1 MKPAFEGGF
10 FRITEGGTMRVL
22 KFGGTSLANAERF
35 NQVADIVINN
45 QQQSQIALVLS
56 APSGVTNNLVAVVE
70 KTSQGQSAEEHLVAI
85 QKIFAE
91 LIKGLKETY
100 AELADDLLRT
110 AFETEIAE
118 LSNLLEGVRL
128 LGQCPPS
135 IEARILSKGEV
146 LSIACM
152 KQLLIAKGKQV
163 EVIVPQQKLIAYKG
177 GYLEAQIDIEA
188 SQKRF
193 AEEPIVA
200 GAIYLMPGFT
210 AGNEQGETLVLG
222 RNGSDYS
229 AAVLAACLKAECCEI
244 WTDVDGVYSCDPRLV
259 KDARLLKSLS
269 YAEAMELS
277 YFGAKVLHPKTIAPI
292 AQHHIP
298 CLIKNTHNPQAD
310 GTLISAQKSE
320 EDLSVKG
327 ISDLKGLSMLS
338 ISGPGMKGIVGMA
351 GRIFATVSRAGVSI
365 ILITQSSSEYSLS
378 FCIYSNDTKRAIDAL
393 TEEFSLEFA
402 NNLLEAI
409 DVIDNQAIISL
420 VGDGMKHQKGVAA
433 RFLSALTDSSINVT
447 AIAQG
452 SSERSI
458 SAVVDESKANEA
470 VIACHHSF
478 FSNAQFIDVFVVGC
492 GGVGGALVD
501 QIHRQQSYL
510 AEQNISIRVC
520 GIANSRAMLLDAKGV
535 DLSDWRD
542 SLKDA
547 QDELSL
553 AAMKKLV
560 DGSHIINPVIVDC
573 TSDDGI
579 AARYVDFLG
588 AGFHVVTANKKAN
601 TSSMDYYRQLRLTA
615 LMKRRKFLYDTN
627 VGAGLP
633 VIENMQNLFSAGDR
647 LVKFN
652 GILSGS
658 LSFIFGKLDE
668 GLSFSEVTKE
678 ARNLGFT
685 EPDPRDDL
693 SGTDVA
699 RKLLILA
706 REAGMELSLE
716 DVEIEQALPPG
727 FDDSGTTDE
736 FMARLPEADAYFKEL
751 QDKANET
758 GKVLR
763 YVGSIEDGK
772 CKCSI
777 VAVDENDP
785 LNKVKDGENA
795 LAFYS
800 QYYQPI
806 PLVLR
811 GYGAGTEVTAAGV
824 FADVLRTLNWK
835 QEI

>member
-1 MKPAFEGGF
+1 MKAGF
-10 FRITEGGTMRVL
+10 FVLKQGGTMRVL
-22 KFGGTSLANAERF
+22 KFGGTSLANAQRF

-70 KTSQGQSAEEHLVAI
+70 KTSQGLSADEHLIAI
-85 QKIFAE
+85 QKIFSE

-100 AELADDLLRT
+100 AELADDLLRNT
-110 AFETEIAE
+110 FENEIAE

-128 LGQCPPS
+128 LGQCPAS

-146 LSIACM
+146 LSVACM
-152 KQLLIAKGKQV
+152 KQLLIAKGQDV
-163 EVIVPQQKLIAYKG
+163 EVIVPQQKLISFKG
-177 GYLEAQIDIEA
+177 GYLEAQIDIKTSRKLLA
-188 SQKRF
+188 QD
-193 AEEPIVA
+193 AIVA
-200 GAIYLMPGFT
+200 NAIYLMPGFT
-210 AGNEQGETLVLG
+210 AGNEEGETLVLG

-259 KDARLLKSLS
+259 KDAKLLTSLS

-298 CLIKNTHNPQAD
+298 CLIKNTHNPQAE
-310 GTLISAQKSE
+310 GTLISAQKS
-320 EDLSVKG
+320 DQKLRVKG

-351 GRIFATVSRAGVSI
+351 GRIFSTVSRAGVSI

-378 FCIYSNDTKRAIDAL
+378 FCIYSNDAQQAIDAL
-393 TEEFSLEFA
+393 IEEFSLEFE
-402 NNLLEAI
+402 NNLLEEI
-409 DVIDNQAIISL
+409 DVIDKQAIISL
-420 VGDGMKHQKGVAA
+420 VGDGMKKEKGVAA
-433 RFLSALTDSSINVT
+433 RFLTALTDASINVT

-458 SAVVDESKANEA
+458 SAVVSEKKANEA

-478 FSNAQFIDVFVVGC
+478 FSSTQFIDLFVIGC
-492 GGVGGALVD
+492 GGVGGALID
-501 QIHRQQSYL
+501 QIHRQQTYL
-510 AEQNISIRVC
+510 AERNIAIRVC
-520 GIANSRAMLLDAKGV
+520 GVANSRAMLLDVHGV
-535 DLSDWRD
+535 DLNNWRD
-542 SLKDA
+542 LLKDA
-547 QDELSL
+547 TEELSL
-553 AAMKKLV
+553 VAMKNLV
-560 DGSHIINPVIVDC
+560 NGSHIINPVIVDC
-573 TSDDGI
+573 TSNDGI

-601 TSSMDYYRQLRLTA
+601 TSSMDYYHQLRLTA

-633 VIENMQNLFSAGDR
+633 VIENIQNLFNAGDR

-658 LSFIFGKLDE
+658 LSFIFGKLDD
-668 GLSFSEVTKE
+668 GKSFSDVTSE

-706 REAGMELSLE
+706 RESGMDINLD
-716 DVEIEQALPPG
+716 DVEVEQALPPG
-727 FDDSGTTDE
+727 FDDTGTADE
-736 FMARLPEADAYFKEL
+736 FMARLPEADQYFKQL
-751 QDKANET
+751 QDKANEE

-763 YVGSIEDGK
+763 YIGSIEDGK

-777 VAVDENDP
+777 MAVDENDP

-835 QEI
+835 QEF

>member
-1 MKPAFEGGF
+1 
-10 FRITEGGTMRVL
+10 MRVL

-56 APSGVTNNLVAVVE
+56 APAGVTNNLVAVVE
-70 KTSQGQSAEEHLVAI
+70 KTSNGLSAESHLTDI
-85 QKIFAE
+85 QRIFAE
-91 LIKGLKETY
+91 LIKGLKGTY
-100 AELADDLLRT
+100 AELADDLLKT
-110 AFETEIAE
+110 IFERE
-118 LSNLLEGVRL
+118 LAHLSTLLEGVRL
-128 LGQCPPS
+128 LSQCPPN
-135 IEARILSKGEV
+135 IEAQILSKGEL

-152 KQLLIAKGKQV
+152 KQLLVAKGHTV
-163 EVIVPQQKLIAYKG
+163 EVIKPQEKLIARKG

-188 SQKRF
+188 SRILFEK
-193 AEEPIVA
+193 EGLVKN
-200 GAIYLMPGFT
+200 AIYLMPGFT
-210 AGNEQGETLVLG
+210 AGNAEGETLVLG

-259 KDARLLKSLS
+259 KDAKLLSALS

-298 CLIKNTHNPQAD
+298 CLIKNTNNPQGA
-310 GTLISAQKSE
+310 GTLIGGE
-320 EDLSVKG
+320 GDDELYVKG
-327 ISDLKGLSMLS
+327 ISDLKNLTLLS

-351 GRIFATVSRAGVSI
+351 GRIFSTISRSGVSL
-365 ILITQSSSEYSLS
+365 ILISQSSSEYSLS
-378 FCIYSNDTKRAIDAL
+378 FCIHASDTDKTVAVLQD
-393 TEEFSLEFA
+393 EFTLEFEKK
-402 NNLLEAI
+402 LLEPI
-409 DVIDNQAIISL
+409 HVVEDQAIISL
-420 VGDGMKHQKGVAA
+420 IGDGIKSTKGVAA
-433 RFLSALTDSSINVT
+433 RFLMALNEASINVV
-447 AIAQG
+447 AIAT
-452 SSERSI
+452 SSEERSI
-458 SAVVDESKANEA
+458 SAVISNKKSQEA
-470 VIACHHSF
+470 VAACHHCF
-478 FSNAQFIDVFVVGC
+478 FGSTQYIDLFLIGC

-501 QIHRQQSYL
+501 QIHRQQAHL
-510 AEQNISIRVC
+510 AERNIQIRVC
-520 GIANSRAMLLDAKGV
+520 GVANSRAMLLNESGIELDN
-535 DLSDWRD
+535 WRD
-542 SLKDA
+542 LLKDA
-547 QDELSL
+547 VEPLSL
-553 AAMKKLV
+553 SKMQTLV
-560 DGSHIINPVIVDC
+560 NDSHIINPVIVDC
-573 TSDDGI
+573 TSNDAI

-601 TSSMDYYRQLRLTA
+601 TSSIEYYHQLRLTA

-633 VIENMQNLFSAGDR
+633 VIENMQNLFYAGDQ
-647 LVKFN
+647 LLKFN

-658 LSFIFGKLDE
+658 LSFIFGKLDD
-668 GLSFSEVTKE
+668 GLSFSEVTAE
-678 ARNLGFT
+678 ARAMGFT

-706 REAGMELSLE
+706 REAGMEISLD

-727 FDDSGTTDE
+727 FDDTGTADE

-751 QDKANET
+751 QQKADEK
-758 GKVLR
+758 GQVLR
-763 YVGSIEDGK
+763 YIGSIVDGK

-777 VAVDENDP
+777 QAVDADDP

-835 QEI
+835 QEF

>member
-1 MKPAFEGGF
+1 MKAGF
-10 FRITEGGTMRVL
+10 FVLKQGGTMRVL
-22 KFGGTSLANAERF
+22 KFGGTSLANAQRF

-70 KTSQGQSAEEHLVAI
+70 KTSQGLSADEHLIAI
-85 QKIFAE
+85 QKIFSE

-100 AELADDLLRT
+100 AELADDLLRNT
-110 AFETEIAE
+110 FENEIAE

-128 LGQCPPS
+128 LGQCPAS

-146 LSIACM
+146 LSVACM
-152 KQLLIAKGKQV
+152 KQLLIAKGQDV
-163 EVIVPQQKLIAYKG
+163 EVIVPQQKLISFKG
-177 GYLEAQIDIEA
+177 GYLEAQIDIKT
-188 SQKRF
+188 SRKLL
-193 AEEPIVA
+193 AEDAIVA
-200 GAIYLMPGFT
+200 NAIYLMPGFT
-210 AGNEQGETLVLG
+210 AGNEEGETLVLG

-259 KDARLLKSLS
+259 KDAKLLTSLS

-298 CLIKNTHNPQAD
+298 CLIKNTHNPPAE
-310 GTLISAQKSE
+310 GTLISAQTSNQK
-320 EDLSVKG
+320 LRVKG

-351 GRIFATVSRAGVSI
+351 GRIFSTVSRAGVSI

-378 FCIYSNDTKRAIDAL
+378 FCIYSNDTQQAIDAL
-393 TEEFSLEFA
+393 TEEFSLEFE
-402 NNLLEAI
+402 NNLLEEI
-409 DVIDNQAIISL
+409 DVIDKQAIISL
-420 VGDGMKHQKGVAA
+420 VGDGMKKEKGVAA
-433 RFLSALTDSSINVT
+433 RFLTALTDASINVT

-458 SAVVDESKANEA
+458 SAVVSEKKANEA

-478 FSNAQFIDVFVVGC
+478 FSSTQFIDLFVIGC
-492 GGVGGALVD
+492 GGVGGALID
-501 QIHRQQSYL
+501 QIHRQQTYL
-510 AEQNISIRVC
+510 AERNIAIRVC
-520 GIANSRAMLLDAKGV
+520 GVVNSRAMLLDVHGV
-535 DLSDWRD
+535 DLNNWRD
-542 SLKDA
+542 LLKDA
-547 QDELSL
+547 TEELSL
-553 AAMKKLV
+553 VAMKNLV
-560 DGSHIINPVIVDC
+560 NGSHIINPVIVDC
-573 TSDDGI
+573 TSNDGI

-601 TSSMDYYRQLRLTA
+601 TSSMDYYHQLRLTA

-633 VIENMQNLFSAGDR
+633 VIENIQNLFNAGDR

-658 LSFIFGKLDE
+658 LSFIFGKLDD
-668 GLSFSEVTKE
+668 GKSFSDVTSE

-706 REAGMELSLE
+706 RESGMDITLD
-716 DVEIEQALPPG
+716 DVEVEQALPPG
-727 FDDSGTTDE
+727 FDDTGTADE
-736 FMARLPEADAYFKEL
+736 FMARLPEADQYFKQL
-751 QDKANET
+751 QDKANEE

-763 YVGSIEDGK
+763 YIGSIEDGK

-777 VAVDENDP
+777 MAVDENDP

-835 QEI
+835 QEF

>member
-1 MKPAFEGGF
+1 M
-10 FRITEGGTMRVL
+10 RIL

-56 APSGVTNNLVAVVE
+56 APAGVTNNLVAVVE
-70 KTSQGQSAEEHLVAI
+70 KTSNGLSAETHLTDI
-85 QKIFAE
+85 QCIFAD
-91 LIKGLKETY
+91 LISALKSTY
-100 AELADDLLRT
+100 AEFADDLLKT
-110 AFETEIAE
+110 LFEREFSH
-118 LSNLLEGVRL
+118 LSTLLEGVRL
-128 LGQCPPS
+128 LSQCPAS
-135 IEARILSKGEV
+135 IEAQILSKGEL

-152 KQLLIAKGKQV
+152 KQLLIAKGHRV
-163 EVIVPQQKLIAYKG
+163 EVIKPQEKLISKKG

-188 SQKRF
+188 SRLLFEK
-193 AEEPIVA
+193 EGIVKN
-200 GAIYLMPGFT
+200 AIYLMPGFT
-210 AGNEQGETLVLG
+210 AGNAQGETLVLG

-229 AAVLAACLKAECCEI
+229 AAVLAACLNAECCEI

-259 KDARLLKSLS
+259 KDAKLLKTLS

-298 CLIKNTHNPQAD
+298 CLIKNAQNPQAP
-310 GTLISAQKSE
+310 GTLIDAEQG
-320 EDLSVKG
+320 DQTLQVKG
-327 ISDLKGLSMLS
+327 ISDLKDLTMVS
-338 ISGPGMKGIVGMA
+338 ISGAGMKGIIGMA
-351 GRIFATVSRAGVSI
+351 GRIFSTVSRAGVSI

-378 FCIYSNDTKRAIDAL
+378 FCITSRDTQKTVDAL
-393 TEEFSLEFA
+393 SEEFSLEFA
-402 NNLLEAI
+402 NNLLAPIELI
-409 DVIDNQAIISL
+409 EEQAIISL
-420 VGDGMKHQKGVAA
+420 VGDGMKKAKGVAA
-433 RFLSALTDSSINVT
+433 RFLTALTEASINIT

-458 SAVVDESKANEA
+458 SVVISEKKAQQA
-470 VIACHHSF
+470 IVACHQKF
-478 FSNAQFIDVFVVGC
+478 FASVQYIDLFLIGC

-501 QIHRQQSYL
+501 QIHRQKIHL
-510 AEQNISIRVC
+510 ATRNIEIRVC
-520 GIANSRAMLLDAKGV
+520 GVANSRAMLMEPKGIALDK
-535 DLSDWRD
+535 WRD
-542 SLKDA
+542 LLKDA
-547 QDELSL
+547 TAPLSL
-553 AAMKKLV
+553 SKMQSLV
-560 DGSHIINPVIVDC
+560 NESYIINPVIVDC
-573 TSDDGI
+573 TSNDAI

-601 TSSMDYYRQLRLTA
+601 TGSMSYYHQLRLTA

-633 VIENMQNLFSAGDR
+633 VIENMQNLFSAGDQ

-658 LSFIFGKLDE
+658 LSFIFGKLDD
-668 GLSFSEVTKE
+668 GLLFSEVTTE
-678 ARNLGFT
+678 ARNMGFT

-706 REAGMELSLE
+706 REAGMEISLE

-727 FDDSGTTDE
+727 FDDTGTVDD

-751 QDKANET
+751 QQKADENNQ
-758 GKVLR
+758 VLR
-763 YVGSIEDGK
+763 YIGSIIDGK

-777 VAVDENDP
+777 QAVDADDP
-785 LNKVKDGENA
+785 LNKVKEGENA

-811 GYGAGTEVTAAGV
+811 GYGAGTEVTAAGI

-835 QEI
+835 QEV

>member
-1 MKPAFEGGF
+1 MKAGF
-10 FRITEGGTMRVL
+10 FVLKQGGTMRVL
-22 KFGGTSLANAERF
+22 KFGGTSLANAQRF

-70 KTSQGQSAEEHLVAI
+70 KTSQGLSADEHLIAI
-85 QKIFAE
+85 QKIFSE

-100 AELADDLLRT
+100 AELADDLLRNT
-110 AFETEIAE
+110 FENEIAE

-128 LGQCPPS
+128 LGQCPAS

-146 LSIACM
+146 LSVACM
-152 KQLLIAKGKQV
+152 KQLLIAKGQDV
-163 EVIVPQQKLIAYKG
+163 EVIVPQQKLISFKG
-177 GYLEAQIDIEA
+177 GYLEAQIDIKT
-188 SQKRF
+188 SRKLL
-193 AEEPIVA
+193 AEDAIVA
-200 GAIYLMPGFT
+200 NAIYLMPGFT
-210 AGNEQGETLVLG
+210 AGNEEGETLVLG

-259 KDARLLKSLS
+259 KDAKLLTSLS

-298 CLIKNTHNPQAD
+298 CLIKNTHNPQAE
-310 GTLISAQKSE
+310 GTLISAQTSNQK
-320 EDLSVKG
+320 LRVKG

-351 GRIFATVSRAGVSI
+351 GRIFSTVSRAGVSI

-378 FCIYSNDTKRAIDAL
+378 FCIYSNDTQQAIDAL
-393 TEEFSLEFA
+393 TEEFSLEFE
-402 NNLLEAI
+402 NNLLEEI
-409 DVIDNQAIISL
+409 DVIDKQAIISL
-420 VGDGMKHQKGVAA
+420 VGDGMKKEKGVAA
-433 RFLSALTDSSINVT
+433 RFLTALTDASINVT

-458 SAVVDESKANEA
+458 SAVVSEKKANEA

-478 FSNAQFIDVFVVGC
+478 FSSTQFIDLFVIGC
-492 GGVGGALVD
+492 GGVGGALID
-501 QIHRQQSYL
+501 QIHRQQTYL
-510 AEQNISIRVC
+510 AERNIAIRVC
-520 GIANSRAMLLDAKGV
+520 GVVNSRAMLLDVHGV
-535 DLSDWRD
+535 DLNNWRD
-542 SLKDA
+542 LLKDA
-547 QDELSL
+547 TEELSL
-553 AAMKKLV
+553 VAMKNLV
-560 DGSHIINPVIVDC
+560 NGSHIINPVIVDC
-573 TSDDGI
+573 TSNDGI

-601 TSSMDYYRQLRLTA
+601 TSSMDYYHQLRLTA

-633 VIENMQNLFSAGDR
+633 VIENIQNLFNAGDR

-658 LSFIFGKLDE
+658 LSFIFGKLDD
-668 GLSFSEVTKE
+668 GKSFSDVTSE

-706 REAGMELSLE
+706 RESGMDITLD
-716 DVEIEQALPPG
+716 DVEVEQALPPG
-727 FDDSGTTDE
+727 FDDTGTADE
-736 FMARLPEADAYFKEL
+736 FMARLPEADQYFKQL
-751 QDKANET
+751 QDKANEE

-763 YVGSIEDGK
+763 YIGSIEDGK

-777 VAVDENDP
+777 MAVDENDP

-835 QEI
+835 QEF

>member
-1 MKPAFEGGF
+1 
-10 FRITEGGTMRVL
+10 MRVL

-56 APSGVTNNLVAVVE
+56 APAGVTNNLVAVVE
-70 KTSQGQSAEEHLVAI
+70 KTSNGLSAETHLIDI
-85 QKIFAE
+85 QRIFAE
-91 LIKGLKETY
+91 LIKELKNTY
-100 AELADDLLRT
+100 SELADDLLKT
-110 AFETEIAE
+110 VFERE
-118 LSNLLEGVRL
+118 LSNLSDLLEGVRL
-128 LGQCPPS
+128 LSQCPAS
-135 IEARILSKGEV
+135 IEAQILSKGER

-152 KQLLIAKGKQV
+152 KQLLIAKGHKV
-163 EVIVPQQKLIAYKG
+163 EVIVPQEKLLAKKG

-188 SQKRF
+188 SRKLFEQ
-193 AEEPIVA
+193 EGIVK

-210 AGNEQGETLVLG
+210 AGNAEGETLVLG

-259 KDARLLKSLS
+259 NDAKLLDSLS

-292 AQHHIP
+292 SQHHIP
-298 CLIKNTHNPQAD
+298 CLIKNTNNPQAP
-310 GTLISAQKSE
+310 GTLIGGDHDDE
-320 EDLSVKG
+320 LYVKG
-327 ISDLKGLSMLS
+327 ISDLKNITMIS
-338 ISGPGMKGIVGMA
+338 ISGAGMKGIVGMA
-351 GRIFATVSRAGVSI
+351 GRIFTTISRSGVSL
-365 ILITQSSSEYSLS
+365 ILISQSSSEYSLS
-378 FCIYSNDTKRAIDAL
+378 FGIHEVDTDKTVAVLED
-393 TEEFSLEFA
+393 EFSLEFD
-402 NNLLEAI
+402 NKLLEPI
-409 DVIDNQAIISL
+409 TVVRDQAIVSL
-420 VGDGMKHQKGVAA
+420 VGDGIKSTKGVAA
-433 RFLSALTDSSINVT
+433 RFLMALNQASINVT
-447 AIAQG
+447 AIAT
-452 SSERSI
+452 SSEERSI
-458 SAVVDESKANEA
+458 SAVVANKKSQEA
-470 VIACHHSF
+470 VIACHQCF
-478 FSNAQFIDVFVVGC
+478 FSDTQYIDLFLIGC

-501 QIHRQQSYL
+501 QIHRQKEYL
-510 AEQNISIRVC
+510 AQRNVQIRVC
-520 GIANSRAMLLDAKGV
+520 GVANSRAMLMDEKGIVLDN
-535 DLSDWRD
+535 WRD
-542 SLKDA
+542 LLKDA
-547 QDELSL
+547 TEPLSL
-553 AAMKKLV
+553 SKMQGLV
-560 DGSHIINPVIVDC
+560 NDSHIINPVIVDC
-573 TSDDGI
+573 TSNDAV

-601 TSSMDYYRQLRLTA
+601 TSSMDYYHQLRLTA

-633 VIENMQNLFSAGDR
+633 VIENMQNLFNAGDQ

-668 GLSFSEVTKE
+668 GKSFSEVTTE
-678 ARNLGFT
+678 ARNMGFT

-706 REAGMELSLE
+706 REAGMEISLD
-716 DVEIEQALPPG
+716 DVEIQQALPPG
-727 FDDSGTTDE
+727 FDDSGSADE

-751 QDKANET
+751 QAKADEKNQ
-758 GKVLR
+758 VLR
-763 YVGSIEDGK
+763 YIGSIVDGK

-777 VAVDENDP
+777 EAVDADDP

-835 QEI
+835 QEF

>member
-1 MKPAFEGGF
+1 
-10 FRITEGGTMRVL
+10 MRVL

-45 QQQSQIALVLS
+45 QLQSQIALVLS
-56 APSGVTNNLVAVVE
+56 APAGVTNNLVAIVE
-70 KTSQGQSAEEHLVAI
+70 KTSLGLPAESHLVDI
-85 QKIFAE
+85 QRIFAE
-91 LIKGLKETY
+91 LIKGLKSSYSEF
-100 AELADDLLRT
+100 ADDLLRT
-110 AFETEIAE
+110 VFERE
-118 LSNLLEGVRL
+118 LSHLSDLLEGVRL
-128 LGQCPPS
+128 LAQCPAS
-135 IEARILSKGEV
+135 IEAQILSKGEL

-152 KQLLIAKGKQV
+152 KQLLIAKGHVV
-163 EVIVPQQKLIAYKG
+163 EVIKPQEMLIAYKG

-188 SQKRF
+188 SRALFEKQTIIKN
-193 AEEPIVA
+193 AV
-200 GAIYLMPGFT
+200 YLMPGFT

-229 AAVLAACLKAECCEI
+229 AAVLAACLKAQCCEI

-259 KDARLLKSLS
+259 NDAKLLSSLS

-310 GTLISAQKSE
+310 GTLIGAEHGDE
-320 EDLSVKG
+320 EIQVKG
-327 ISDLKGLSMLS
+327 ISDLKGLTMLS
-338 ISGPGMKGIVGMA
+338 VSGPGMKGIVGMA
-351 GRIFATVSRAGVSI
+351 GRIFSTVSRSGVSI

-378 FCIYSNDTKRAIDAL
+378 FCIYSVDTKKAL
-393 TEEFSLEFA
+393 EALNEEFALEFK
-402 NNLLEAI
+402 NNLLEPI
-409 DVIDNQAIISL
+409 DVVEKQAIISL
-420 VGDGMKHQKGVAA
+420 VGDGMKKAKGVAA
-433 RFLSALTDSSINVT
+433 RFLMALTEASINIT
-447 AIAQG
+447 ALAQG

-458 SAVVDESKANEA
+458 SAVVSEKKAQEA
-470 VIACHHSF
+470 VIACHQNF
-478 FSNAQFIDVFVVGC
+478 FRSVQYIDMFLIGC

-501 QIHRQQSYL
+501 QVYRQQEHLS
-510 AEQNISIRVC
+510 ERNIQIRVC
-520 GIANSRAMLLDAKGV
+520 GIANSRAMLLDDQGIE
-535 DLSDWRD
+535 LSNWRD
-542 SLKDA
+542 LIKDA
-547 QDELSL
+547 ADELSL
-553 AAMKKLV
+553 ASMQSLV
-560 DGSHIINPVIVDC
+560 NDSHIINPVIVDC
-573 TSDDGI
+573 TSNDAI

-601 TSSMDYYRQLRLTA
+601 TSSMDYYHQLRLTA

-633 VIENMQNLFSAGDR
+633 VIENMQNLFNAGDQ

-658 LSFIFGKLDE
+658 LSFIFGKLDD
-668 GLSFSEVTKE
+668 GLSFSEVTTE

-706 REAGMELSLE
+706 REAGMNLSLD

-727 FDDSGTTDE
+727 FDDTGTVEE
-736 FMARLPEADAYFKEL
+736 FMARLPEADKYFAEL
-751 QDKANET
+751 QEKANEK
-758 GKVLR
+758 GQVLR
-763 YVGSIEDGK
+763 YIGSIEDGK

-777 VAVDENDP
+777 KAVDADDP

-835 QEI
+835 QEV

>member
-1 MKPAFEGGF
+1 MKAGF
-10 FRITEGGTMRVL
+10 FVLKQGGTMRVL
-22 KFGGTSLANAERF
+22 KFGGTSLANAQRF

-70 KTSQGQSAEEHLVAI
+70 KTSQGLSADEHLIAI
-85 QKIFAE
+85 QKIFSE

-100 AELADDLLRT
+100 AELADDLLRNT
-110 AFETEIAE
+110 FENEIAE

-128 LGQCPPS
+128 LGQCPAS

-146 LSIACM
+146 LSVACM
-152 KQLLIAKGKQV
+152 KQLLIAKGQDV
-163 EVIVPQQKLIAYKG
+163 EVIVPQQKLISFKG
-177 GYLEAQIDIEA
+177 GYLEAQIDIKT
-188 SQKRF
+188 SRKLL
-193 AEEPIVA
+193 AEDAIVA
-200 GAIYLMPGFT
+200 NAIYLMPGFT
-210 AGNEQGETLVLG
+210 AGNEEGETLVLG

-259 KDARLLKSLS
+259 KDAKLLSSLS

-298 CLIKNTHNPQAD
+298 CLIKNTHNPQAE
-310 GTLISAQKSE
+310 GTLISAQTSNQK
-320 EDLSVKG
+320 LRVKG

-351 GRIFATVSRAGVSI
+351 GRIFSTVSRAGVSI

-378 FCIYSNDTKRAIDAL
+378 FCIYSNDTQQAIDAL
-393 TEEFSLEFA
+393 TEEFSLEFE
-402 NNLLEAI
+402 NNLLEEI
-409 DVIDNQAIISL
+409 DVIDKQAIISL
-420 VGDGMKHQKGVAA
+420 VGDGMKKEKGVAA
-433 RFLSALTDSSINVT
+433 RFLTALTDASINVT

-458 SAVVDESKANEA
+458 SAVVSEKKANEA

-478 FSNAQFIDVFVVGC
+478 FSSTQFIDLFVIGC
-492 GGVGGALVD
+492 GGVGGALID
-501 QIHRQQSYL
+501 QIHRQQTYL
-510 AEQNISIRVC
+510 AERNIAIRVC
-520 GIANSRAMLLDAKGV
+520 GVVNSRAMLLDVHGV
-535 DLSDWRD
+535 DLNNWRD
-542 SLKDA
+542 LLKDA
-547 QDELSL
+547 TEELSL
-553 AAMKKLV
+553 VAMKNLV
-560 DGSHIINPVIVDC
+560 NGSHIINPVIVDC
-573 TSDDGI
+573 TSNDGI

-601 TSSMDYYRQLRLTA
+601 TSSIDYYHQLRLTA

-633 VIENMQNLFSAGDR
+633 VIENIQNLFNAGDR

-658 LSFIFGKLDE
+658 LSFIFGKLDD
-668 GLSFSEVTKE
+668 GKSFSDVTSE

-706 REAGMELSLE
+706 RESGMDITLD
-716 DVEIEQALPPG
+716 DVEVEQALPPG
-727 FDDSGTTDE
+727 FDDTGTADE
-736 FMARLPEADAYFKEL
+736 FMARLPEADQYFKQL
-751 QDKANET
+751 QDKANEE

-763 YVGSIEDGK
+763 YIGSIEDGK

-777 VAVDENDP
+777 MAVDENDP

-835 QEI
+835 QEF

>member
-1 MKPAFEGGF
+1 MKAGF
-10 FRITEGGTMRVL
+10 FVLKQGGTMRVL
-22 KFGGTSLANAERF
+22 KFGGTSLANAQRF

-70 KTSQGQSAEEHLVAI
+70 KTSQGLSADEHLIAI
-85 QKIFAE
+85 QKIFSE

-100 AELADDLLRT
+100 AELADDLLRNT
-110 AFETEIAE
+110 FENEIAE

-128 LGQCPPS
+128 LGQCPAS

-146 LSIACM
+146 LSVACM
-152 KQLLIAKGKQV
+152 KQLLIAKGQDV
-163 EVIVPQQKLIAYKG
+163 EVIVPQQKLISFKG
-177 GYLEAQIDIEA
+177 GYLEAQIDIKTSRKLLA
-188 SQKRF
+188 QD
-193 AEEPIVA
+193 AIIA
-200 GAIYLMPGFT
+200 NAIYLMPGFT
-210 AGNEQGETLVLG
+210 AGNEEGETLVLG

-259 KDARLLKSLS
+259 KDAKLLTSLS

-298 CLIKNTHNPQAD
+298 CLIKNTHNPQAE
-310 GTLISAQKSE
+310 GTLISAQTSNQK
-320 EDLSVKG
+320 LRVKG

-351 GRIFATVSRAGVSI
+351 GRIFSTVSRAGVSI

-378 FCIYSNDTKRAIDAL
+378 FCIYSNDTQQAIDAL
-393 TEEFSLEFA
+393 TEEFSLEFE
-402 NNLLEAI
+402 NNLLEEI
-409 DVIDNQAIISL
+409 DVIDKQAIISL
-420 VGDGMKHQKGVAA
+420 VGDGMKKEKGVAA
-433 RFLSALTDSSINVT
+433 RFLTALTDASINVT

-458 SAVVDESKANEA
+458 SAVVSEKKANEA

-478 FSNAQFIDVFVVGC
+478 FSSTQFIDLFVIGC
-492 GGVGGALVD
+492 GGVGGALID
-501 QIHRQQSYL
+501 QIHRQQAYL
-510 AEQNISIRVC
+510 AERNIAIRVC
-520 GIANSRAMLLDAKGV
+520 GVVNSRAMLLDVHGV
-535 DLSDWRD
+535 DLNNWRD
-542 SLKDA
+542 LLKDA
-547 QDELSL
+547 TEELSL
-553 AAMKKLV
+553 VAMKNLV
-560 DGSHIINPVIVDC
+560 NGSHIINPVIVDC
-573 TSDDGI
+573 TSNDGI

-601 TSSMDYYRQLRLTA
+601 TSSMDYYHQLRLTA

-633 VIENMQNLFSAGDR
+633 VIENIQNLFNAGDR

-658 LSFIFGKLDE
+658 LSFIFGKLDD
-668 GLSFSEVTKE
+668 GKSFSDVTSE

-706 REAGMELSLE
+706 RESGMDITLD
-716 DVEIEQALPPG
+716 DVEVEQALPPG
-727 FDDSGTTDE
+727 FDDTGTADE
-736 FMARLPEADAYFKEL
+736 FMARLPEADQYFQQL
-751 QDKANET
+751 QDKANEE

-763 YVGSIEDGK
+763 YIGSIEDGK

-777 VAVDENDP
+777 MAVDENDP

-835 QEI
+835 QEF

>member
-1 MKPAFEGGF
+1 
-10 FRITEGGTMRVL
+10 MRVL

-56 APSGVTNNLVAVVE
+56 APAGVTNNLVAIVD
-70 KTSQGQSAEEHLVAI
+70 KTSKGISAESHLIDI
-85 QKIFAE
+85 QRIFAD
-91 LIKGLKETY
+91 LIKGLKNTY
-100 AELADDLLRT
+100 EEFADDLLRSI
-110 AFETEIAE
+110 FEQELSH
-118 LSNLLEGVRL
+118 LSNLLQGVRL
-128 LGQCPPS
+128 LAQCPAS
-135 IEARILSKGEV
+135 IEAQILSKGEK
-146 LSIACM
+146 LSVACM
-152 KQLLIAKGKQV
+152 KQLLITRGHLV
-163 EVIVPQQKLIAYKG
+163 EVIKPQEKLLAFKG

-188 SQKRF
+188 SR
-193 AEEPIVA
+193 ALLMAEPIVKDA
-200 GAIYLMPGFT
+200 VYIMPGFT

-259 KDARLLKSLS
+259 KDAKLLSSLS

-298 CLIKNTHNPQAD
+298 CLIKNTNNPQAK
-310 GTLISAQKSE
+310 GTLIGVDSGDHKLQ
-320 EDLSVKG
+320 VKG
-327 ISDLKGLSMLS
+327 ISDLKGLTMLS
-338 ISGPGMKGIVGMA
+338 ISGPGMKGIIGMA
-351 GRIFATVSRAGVSI
+351 GRICATVSRAGVSI
-365 ILITQSSSEYSLS
+365 ILITQSSSEYSLG
-378 FCIYSNDTKRAIDAL
+378 FCIASNDTHKALDAL
-393 TEEFSLEFA
+393 DEEFALEFKD
-402 NNLLEAI
+402 NLLEPI
-409 DVIDNQAIISL
+409 HLVENQAIISL
-420 VGDGMKHQKGVAA
+420 VGDGMKKTKGVAA
-433 RFLSALTDSSINVT
+433 RFLTALTEASINIA

-458 SAVVDESKANEA
+458 SAVVSEAKAKDA
-470 VIACHHSF
+470 VIACHQKF
-478 FSNAQFIDVFVVGC
+478 FGSIQYIDMFLIGC

-501 QIHRQQSYL
+501 QVYRQQARL
-510 AEQNISIRVC
+510 AERNIQIRVC
-520 GIANSRAMLLDAKGV
+520 GIANSRVMLMNDDGI
-535 DLSDWRD
+535 
-542 SLKDA
+542 
-547 QDELSL
+547 ELSNWREQLKNATAPL
-553 AAMKKLV
+553 ALQTMQSLV
-560 DGSHIINPVIVDC
+560 NDSHIINPVIVDC
-573 TSDDGI
+573 TSNDAI
-579 AARYVDFLG
+579 AARYVDFLA

-601 TSSMDYYRQLRLTA
+601 TSSMAYYQQLRLTA

-633 VIENMQNLFSAGDR
+633 VIENMQNLFNAGDQ
-647 LVKFN
+647 LIKFN

-658 LSFIFGKLDE
+658 LSFIFGKLDD
-668 GLSFSEVTKE
+668 GLTFSDVTMQ
-678 ARNLGFT
+678 ARNMGFT

-706 REAGMELSLE
+706 REAGMELSLD

-727 FDDSGTTDE
+727 FDDTGTTEE
-736 FMARLPEADAYFKEL
+736 FMARLPEADSYFQEL
-751 QDKANET
+751 QKKANEQNQ
-758 GKVLR
+758 VLR
-763 YVGSIEDGK
+763 YIGSIENGK

-777 VAVDENDP
+777 RAVDADDP

-835 QEI
+835 QEF

>member
-1 MKPAFEGGF
+1 LKAGF
-10 FRITEGGTMRVL
+10 FVLKQGGTMRVL
-22 KFGGTSLANAERF
+22 KFGGTSLANAQRF

-70 KTSQGQSAEEHLVAI
+70 KTSQGLSADEHLIAI
-85 QKIFAE
+85 QKIFSE

-100 AELADDLLRT
+100 AELADDLLRNT
-110 AFETEIAE
+110 FENEIAE

-128 LGQCPPS
+128 LGQCPAS

-146 LSIACM
+146 LSVACM
-152 KQLLIAKGKQV
+152 KQLLIAKGQDV
-163 EVIVPQQKLIAYKG
+163 EVIVPQQKLISFKG
-177 GYLEAQIDIEA
+177 GYLEAQIDIKTSRKLLA
-188 SQKRF
+188 QD
-193 AEEPIVA
+193 AIVA
-200 GAIYLMPGFT
+200 NAIYLMPGFT
-210 AGNEQGETLVLG
+210 AGNEEGETLVLG

-259 KDARLLKSLS
+259 KDAKLLTSLS

-298 CLIKNTHNPQAD
+298 CLIKNTHNPQAE
-310 GTLISAQKSE
+310 GTLISAQKS
-320 EDLSVKG
+320 DQKLRVKG

-351 GRIFATVSRAGVSI
+351 GRIFSTVSRAGVSI

-378 FCIYSNDTKRAIDAL
+378 FCIYSNDTQQAIDAL
-393 TEEFSLEFA
+393 IEEFSLEFE
-402 NNLLEAI
+402 NNLLEEI
-409 DVIDNQAIISL
+409 DVIDKQAIISL
-420 VGDGMKHQKGVAA
+420 VGDGMKKEKGVAA
-433 RFLSALTDSSINVT
+433 RFLTALTDASINVT

-458 SAVVDESKANEA
+458 SAVVSEKKANEA

-478 FSNAQFIDVFVVGC
+478 FSSTQFIDLFVIGC
-492 GGVGGALVD
+492 GGVGGALID
-501 QIHRQQSYL
+501 QIHRQQTYL
-510 AEQNISIRVC
+510 AERNIAIRVC
-520 GIANSRAMLLDAKGV
+520 GVVNSRAMLLDVHGV
-535 DLSDWRD
+535 DLNNWRD
-542 SLKDA
+542 LLKDA
-547 QDELSL
+547 TEELSL
-553 AAMKKLV
+553 VAMKNLV
-560 DGSHIINPVIVDC
+560 NGSHIINPVIVDC
-573 TSDDGI
+573 TSNDGI

-601 TSSMDYYRQLRLTA
+601 TSSMDYYHQLRLTA

-633 VIENMQNLFSAGDR
+633 VIENIQNLFNAGDR

-658 LSFIFGKLDE
+658 LSFIFGKLDD
-668 GLSFSEVTKE
+668 GKSFSDVTSE

-706 REAGMELSLE
+706 RESGMDINLD
-716 DVEIEQALPPG
+716 DVEVEQALPPG
-727 FDDSGTTDE
+727 FDDTGTADE
-736 FMARLPEADAYFKEL
+736 FMARLPEADQYFKQL
-751 QDKANET
+751 QDKANEE

-763 YVGSIEDGK
+763 YIGSIEDGK

-777 VAVDENDP
+777 MAVDENDP

-835 QEI
+835 QEF